1 MISLARALLADPKIL
16 ILDEFTA
23 SLDLY
28 TEAKIQ
34 QGIAQLLD
42 NRTSIVIAHRLVTI
56 LSADKIIV
64 ISDGEIAESG
74 THLELLANK
83 GKYSDV
89 YNKYFSF
96 QISDLKFSVI
106 QSFR

>member
-16 ILDEFTA
+16 ILDEFTS

-34 QGIAQLLD
+34 QGIAQLIE

-64 ISDGEIAESG
+64 MSDGEIAESG

-83 GKYSDV
+83 GKYADV

-96 QISDLKFSVI
+96 QISALKPKI
-106 QSFR
+106 KK